1 MAQDNRVNAYV
12 ERINKITNT
21 VKQDNKMDDEKES
34 MNTDLKDQVRTLI
47 DDLATEMEGIPEYV
61 SDKYGVGHV
70 ENEDFFEE
78 VSDEDANEA
87 YEAYDYFTDAASDT
101 SAIRAWYKQAIE
113 VLNSFPF

>member
-1 MAQDNRVNAYV
+1 MAKDNRVNAYI
-12 ERINKITNT
+12 ERINKITDT
-21 VKQDNKMDDEKES
+21 VKQDNKMDDQS
-34 MNTDLKDQVRTLI
+34 IQDFKDQVRTLI

>member
-1 MAQDNRVNAYV
+1 MAKDNRVNAYV
-12 ERINKITNT
+12 ERINKITDT
-21 VKQDNKMDDEKES
+21 VKQDNKMDDQS
-34 MNTDLKDQVRTLI
+34 IQDFKDQVRTLI

-78 VSDEDANEA
+78 VSDEDSNEA

>member
-1 MAQDNRVNAYV
+1 MAKDNRVDAYV
-12 ERINKITNT
+12 ERINKITDT
-21 VKQDNKMDDEKES
+21 VKQDNKMDDQS
-34 MNTDLKDQVRTLI
+34 IQDFKDQVRTLI
-47 DDLATEMEGIPEYV
+47 DDLATEMEGIPESV

>member
-1 MAQDNRVNAYV
+1 MANDSRVNAYV

-21 VKQDNKMDDEKES
+21 VKQDNKMDDQS
-34 MNTDLKDQVRTLI
+34 IQDFKDQVRTLI
-47 DDLATEMEGIPEYV
+47 DDLATEMEGIPKYV

>member
-1 MAQDNRVNAYV
+1 MAQDNRVDAYV
-12 ERINKITNT
+12 ERINKITDT
-21 VKQDNKMDDEKES
+21 VKQDNKMDDQS
-34 MNTDLKDQVRTLI
+34 IQDFKDQVRTLI
-47 DDLATEMEGIPEYV
+47 DDLATEMKGIPEYV

-101 SAIRAWYKQAIE
+101 SAIRTWYKQAIE

>member
-1 MAQDNRVNAYV
+1 MAQDNRVNAYI
-12 ERINKITNT
+12 ERINKITDT
-21 VKQDNKMDDEKES
+21 VKQDNKMDDQS
-34 MNTDLKDQVRTLI
+34 IQDFKDQVRTLI

>member
-12 ERINKITNT
+12 ERINKITDT
-21 VKQDNKMDDEKES
+21 VKQDNKMDDQS
-34 MNTDLKDQVRTLI
+34 IQDFKDQVRTLI

>member
-12 ERINKITNT
+12 ERINKITDT
-21 VKQDNKMDDEKES
+21 VKQDNKMDDQS
-34 MNTDLKDQVRTLI
+34 IQDFKDQVRTLI
-47 DDLATEMEGIPEYV
+47 DDLTTEMEGIPEYV

-70 ENEDFFEE
+70 ENEDFFDE

-101 SAIRAWYKQAIE
+101 SAIRTWYKQAIE

>member
-12 ERINKITNT
+12 ERITKITDT
-21 VKQDNKMDDEKES
+21 VKQDNKMDDQS
-34 MNTDLKDQVRTLI
+34 IQDFKDQVRTLI

-70 ENEDFFEE
+70 ENEDFFEQ

>member
-12 ERINKITNT
+12 ERINKITDT
-21 VKQDNKMDDEKES
+21 VKQDNKMDDQS
-34 MNTDLKDQVRTLI
+34 IQDFKDQVRTLI
-47 DDLATEMEGIPEYV
+47 DDLATGMEGIPEYV

>member
-1 MAQDNRVNAYV
+1 MAKDNRVDAYV
-12 ERINKITNT
+12 ERINKITDT
-21 VKQDNKMDDEKES
+21 VKQDNKMDDQS
-34 MNTDLKDQVRTLI
+34 IQDFKDQVRTLI
-47 DDLATEMEGIPEYV
+47 DDLATEMEGIPEFV

-78 VSDEDANEA
+78 VSDKDANEA

>member
-1 MAQDNRVNAYV
+1 MAKDNRVNAYV

-21 VKQDNKMDDEKES
+21 VKQDNKMDDQS
-34 MNTDLKDQVRTLI
+34 IQDFKDQVRTLI

-101 SAIRAWYKQAIE
+101 SAIRTWYKQAIE

>member
-21 VKQDNKMDDEKES
+21 VKQDNKMDDQS
-34 MNTDLKDQVRTLI
+34 IQDFKDQVRTLI

>member
-1 MAQDNRVNAYV
+1 MAKDNRVDAYV
-12 ERINKITNT
+12 ERINKITDT
-21 VKQDNKMDDEKES
+21 VKQDNKMDDQS
-34 MNTDLKDQVRTLI
+34 IQDFKDQVRTLI

>member
-12 ERINKITNT
+12 ERINKITDT
-21 VKQDNKMDDEKES
+21 VKQDNKMDDQS
-34 MNTDLKDQVRTLI
+34 IQDFKDQVRTLI

-87 YEAYDYFTDAASDT
+87 YEAYDHFTDASSDT
-101 SAIRAWYKQAIE
+101 SAIRTWYKQAIE

>member
-1 MAQDNRVNAYV
+1 MAHDNRVNAYV

-21 VKQDNKMDDEKES
+21 VKQDNKMDDQS
-34 MNTDLKDQVRTLI
+34 IQDFKDQVRTLI
-47 DDLATEMEGIPEYV
+47 DDLATEMEGIPEHV

-101 SAIRAWYKQAIE
+101 SAIRTWYKQAIE

>member
-1 MAQDNRVNAYV
+1 MAKDNRVDAYV

-21 VKQDNKMDDEKES
+21 VKQDNKMDDQS
-34 MNTDLKDQVRTLI
+34 IQDFKDQVRTLI
-47 DDLATEMEGIPEYV
+47 DDLATEMEGIPESV

>member
-12 ERINKITNT
+12 ERINKITDT
-21 VKQDNKMDDEKES
+21 VKQDNKMDDQS
-34 MNTDLKDQVRTLI
+34 IQDFKDQVRTLI
-47 DDLATEMEGIPEYV
+47 DDLATEMEGIPEFV

-101 SAIRAWYKQAIE
+101 SAIRTWYKQAIE

>member
-12 ERINKITNT
+12 ERINKITDT
-21 VKQDNKMDDEKES
+21 VKQDNKMDDQS
-34 MNTDLKDQVRTLI
+34 IQDFKDQVRTLI
-47 DDLATEMEGIPEYV
+47 DDLATEMKGIPEYV

-101 SAIRAWYKQAIE
+101 SAIRTWYKQAIE

>member
-1 MAQDNRVNAYV
+1 MAKDSRVDAYV
-12 ERINKITNT
+12 ERINKITNRL
-21 VKQDNKMDDEKES
+21 KQDNKMDDQS
-34 MNTDLKDQVRTLI
+34 VQDFKDQVRTLV
-47 DDLATEMEGIPEYV
+47 DDLTTEMESIPESV
-61 SDKYGVGHV
+61 SDEYGVGHI

-101 SAIRAWYKQAIE
+101 SAIRTWYKQAIE

>member
-21 VKQDNKMDDEKES
+21 VKQDNKMDDQS
-34 MNTDLKDQVRTLI
+34 IQDFKDQVRTLI
-47 DDLATEMEGIPEYV
+47 DDLATEMEGIPESV

-70 ENEDFFEE
+70 ENEDFFDE

-87 YEAYDYFTDAASDT
+87 YEAYDYFTDASSDT

>member
-1 MAQDNRVNAYV
+1 MAKDNRVDAYV
-12 ERINKITNT
+12 ERINKITDT
-21 VKQDNKMDDEKES
+21 VKQDNKMDDQS
-34 MNTDLKDQVRTLI
+34 IQDFKDQVRTLI
-47 DDLATEMEGIPEYV
+47 DDLATEMEGIPESV

-101 SAIRAWYKQAIE
+101 SAIRTWYKQAIE

>member
-12 ERINKITNT
+12 ERINKITDT
-21 VKQDNKMDDEKES
+21 VKQDNKMDDQS
-34 MNTDLKDQVRTLI
+34 IQDFKDQVRTLI

-101 SAIRAWYKQAIE
+101 SAIRTWYKQAIE

>member
-1 MAQDNRVNAYV
+1 MAKDNRVDAYV
-12 ERINKITNT
+12 ERINKITDT
-21 VKQDNKMDDEKES
+21 VKQDNKMDDQS
-34 MNTDLKDQVRTLI
+34 IQDFKDQVRTLI
-47 DDLATEMEGIPEYV
+47 DDLATEMEGIPEFV

>member
-1 MAQDNRVNAYV
+1 MAKDNRVNAYV

-21 VKQDNKMDDEKES
+21 VKQDNKMDDQS
-34 MNTDLKDQVRTLI
+34 IQDFKDQVRTLI

>member
-1 MAQDNRVNAYV
+1 MAKDNRVNAYV

-21 VKQDNKMDDEKES
+21 VKQDNKMDDQS
-34 MNTDLKDQVRTLI
+34 IQDFKDQVRTLI

-87 YEAYDYFTDAASDT
+87 YEAYDYFMDASSDT
-101 SAIRAWYKQAIE
+101 SAIRTWYKQAIE

>member
-21 VKQDNKMDDEKES
+21 VKQDNKMDDQS
-34 MNTDLKDQVRTLI
+34 IQDFKDQVRTLI
-47 DDLATEMEGIPEYV
+47 DDLATEMEGIPEFV

>member
-1 MAQDNRVNAYV
+1 MANDSRVNAYV

-21 VKQDNKMDDEKES
+21 VKQDNKMDDQS
-34 MNTDLKDQVRTLI
+34 IQDFKDQVRTLI
-47 DDLATEMEGIPEYV
+47 DDLATEMEGIPESV

-70 ENEDFFEE
+70 ENEDFFDE

-87 YEAYDYFTDAASDT
+87 YEAYDYFTDASSDT
-101 SAIRAWYKQAIE
+101 SAIRTWYKQAIE

>member
-1 MAQDNRVNAYV
+1 MAKDNRVNAYV
-12 ERINKITNT
+12 ERINKITDT
-21 VKQDNKMDDEKES
+21 VKQDNKMDDQS
-34 MNTDLKDQVRTLI
+34 IQDFKDQVRTLI

>member
-1 MAQDNRVNAYV
+1 MAKDNRVNAYV

-21 VKQDNKMDDEKES
+21 VKQDNKMDDQS
-34 MNTDLKDQVRTLI
+34 IQDFKDQVRTLI
-47 DDLATEMEGIPEYV
+47 DDLATEMEGIPESV

-70 ENEDFFEE
+70 ENEDFFDE

-87 YEAYDYFTDAASDT
+87 YEAYDYFIDASSDT
-101 SAIRAWYKQAIE
+101 SAIRTWYKEVLE

>member
-1 MAQDNRVNAYV
+1 MAKDNRVNEYV

-21 VKQDNKMDDEKES
+21 VKQDNKMDDQS
-34 MNTDLKDQVRTLI
+34 VQDFKDQVRTLI
-47 DDLATEMEGIPEYV
+47 DDLTTEMESIPEYV

-70 ENEDFFEE
+70 ENEDFFDE

-87 YEAYDYFTDAASDT
+87 YEAYDYFTDASSDT
-101 SAIRAWYKQAIE
+101 SAIRTWYKQAIE

>member
-1 MAQDNRVNAYV
+1 MAQDNRVDAYV
-12 ERINKITNT
+12 ERINKITDT
-21 VKQDNKMDDEKES
+21 VKQDNKMDDQS
-34 MNTDLKDQVRTLI
+34 IQDFKDQVRTLI

>member
-1 MAQDNRVNAYV
+1 MANDNRVDAYV

-21 VKQDNKMDDEKES
+21 VKQDNKMDDQS
-34 MNTDLKDQVRTLI
+34 IQDFKDQVRTLI
-47 DDLATEMEGIPEYV
+47 DDLATEMEGIPESV

>member
-21 VKQDNKMDDEKES
+21 VKQDNKMDDQS
-34 MNTDLKDQVRTLI
+34 IQDFKDQVRTLI

-101 SAIRAWYKQAIE
+101 SAIRTWYKQAIE